1 MQTHEEKQTET
12 DHAQNDG
19 AAQLGEAL
27 VQEAR
32 ITRVIVHNV
41 RELGA
46 LLRVARQRLNMS
58 QTDAAICCGV
68 GRRFYVELENG
79 KETVRMEKVLAVLD
93 ALGLNLALGGPGMA
107 FTARQL
113 ANAYIK
119 QEDNE
124 PEHVWDAEFSQVTDA
139 PFEAEK
145 SHAPGRK
152 SGSIAVH
159 YRRKSLIRT
168 KEGEI
173 IRVDDPLKRTRR
185 RRRLLEEEAKKKASH
200 S

>member
-1 MQTHEEKQTET
+1 MTQTLDKS
-12 DHAQNDG
+12 DN
-19 AAQLGEAL
+19 AAKPASEAAGESLGEA
-27 VQEAR
+27 VRYEAR
-32 ITRVIVHNV
+32 TTRVVVHNV

-107 FTARQL
+107 FTADQL
-113 ANAYIK
+113 ANAYVK
-119 QEDNE
+119 QEEGE
-124 PEHVWDAEFSQVTDA
+124 PEHVWEADFDQVAEA

-145 SHAPGRK
+145 RRTPGRK
-152 SGSIAVH
+152 SGSIALQ

-173 IRVDDPLKRTRR
+173 IRVEDPVKKTRR
-185 RRRLLEEEAKKKASH
+185 RRRIAVEEKTNTEK
-200 S
+200 